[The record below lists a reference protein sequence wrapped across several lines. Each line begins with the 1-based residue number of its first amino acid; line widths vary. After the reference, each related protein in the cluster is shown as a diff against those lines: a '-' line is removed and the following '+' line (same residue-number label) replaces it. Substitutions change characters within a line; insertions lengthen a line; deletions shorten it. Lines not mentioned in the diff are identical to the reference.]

1 MTTLPLFEREK
12 PIMSEMKLSDL
23 RRDNANR
30 NANLGSARGQQ
41 MIETSLQKYGA
52 GRSIVLDRNNRIIL
66 QEIIQQRR
74 QLTVGLDDNVVV
86 VQSDGKSIGRCSAN
100 GSFCR

>member
-23 RRDNANR
+23 QQDAN

-52 GRSIVLDRNNRIIL
+52 GRSIVLSKEGVIL
-66 QEIIQQRR
+66 CGNHTAEAAA
-74 QLTVGLDDNVVV
+74 TVGLDDNVVIV
-86 VQSDGKSIGRCSAN
+86 ETTGESVGRCSAN